1 MIQIQTLLKVA
12 DNSGGKLVRCLK
24 ILKKGQKPRYGQ
36 IGDVIVVSIQ
46 QIRSKNKLTSK
57 VKKGDVLFAVIVK
70 TRFNLKRDI
79 GLSLSF
85 NQNSVVLL
93 NKQFK
98 PIATRVLGLIPRE
111 LRNNKFAKIISLS
124 SGTA

>member
-98 PIATRVLGLIPRE
+98 PIATRVLGLMPRE